1 LYAAAAGSSESEF
14 YFYIAPS
21 INYQLYDATIQE
33 VCSVIEAL
41 LLLV

>member
-14 YFYIAPS
+14 YFTSS
-21 INYQLYDATIQE
+21 INYQLYDATIQG
-33 VCSVIEAL
+33 SLFSKAL

>member
-21 INYQLYDATIQE
+21 INYQLYDATIQGSLFSNE
-33 VCSVIEAL
+33 I
-41 LLLV
+41 LLV